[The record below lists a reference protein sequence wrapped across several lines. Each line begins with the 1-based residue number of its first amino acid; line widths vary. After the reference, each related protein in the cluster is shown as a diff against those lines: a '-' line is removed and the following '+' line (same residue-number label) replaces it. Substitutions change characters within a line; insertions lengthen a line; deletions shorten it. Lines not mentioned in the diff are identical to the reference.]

1 MSTHFVFVGDY
12 AQATEAG
19 RRAVRAAESSD
30 DVDLKLETRL
40 GLALIH
46 VTRGDNAGGAAALGQ
61 IGSELA
67 DEGSPPRPFGILLM
81 SVTTFGFLATALAE
95 LGEFDRAGQ
104 VAAEALRRAE
114 VHEPRYSAG
123 LGAWT
128 LGYVGVRRGD
138 LAEATRVLAPALAQ
152 CRATGLPL
160 LLPALASMLGLAHS
174 LAGRQADGL
183 PLLEEAA
190 QLRARGWV
198 HSTPLVCLA
207 EGYLQA
213 GRVADAGHV
222 ATEGLELARARGE
235 RAMEA
240 QALWLLGEITST
252 AHTPADLVA
261 ATERYEQAR
270 TLATELNMRP
280 LAAHCYLGLGTLYRR
295 TGDQAKAQEHL
306 ATAATMYRE
315 MGMTFW
321 LERAEAV
328 LAKLGQ
334 SDR

>member
-1 MSTHFVFVGDY
+1 
-12 AQATEAG
+12 
-19 RRAVRAAESSD
+19 
-30 DVDLKLETRL
+30 
-40 GLALIH
+40 
-46 VTRGDNAGGAAALGQ
+46 
-61 IGSELA
+61 
-67 DEGSPPRPFGILLM
+67 
-81 SVTTFGFLATALAE
+81 
-95 LGEFDRAGQ
+95 
-104 VAAEALRRAE
+104 
-114 VHEPRYSAG
+114 
-123 LGAWT
+123 
-128 LGYVGVRRGD
+128 
-138 LAEATRVLAPALAQ
+138 
-152 CRATGLPL
+152 
-160 LLPALASMLGLAHS
+160 
-174 LAGRQADGL
+174 
-183 PLLEEAA
+183 
-190 QLRARGWV
+190 
-198 HSTPLVCLA
+198 
-207 EGYLQA
+207 
-213 GRVADAGHV
+213 V